1 MIKLLLETA
10 SITIIVAQ
18 ITRRVLAQMHDL
30 IVF

>member
-18 ITRRVLAQMHDL
+18 ITRRVLAQMYDL